1 MNTHDDDPWLVDL
14 TTELP
19 SNLRLQRL
27 IGGLRAHFCCGA
39 VALLRLE
46 EGHLR
51 PVVVDGLVSES
62 LGRRF
67 AVHQHP
73 RLAAILARGEVTVF
87 DNDSQLPDPY
97 DGLLDTLV
105 GEPLP
110 VHDCMGV
117 ALRVDGRPWGVLT
130 LDALQTG
137 TFDAA
142 ARATLARCAVHVE
155 AAVRVTRLEQQV
167 HALSRASSQHL
178 GEPADEQHLRAAL
191 DDSEIL
197 GQSEALLRLQ
207 EEVKVV
213 ADSELPVLL
222 QGETGVGKELFA
234 RWLHR
239 HSRAGR
245 TSRWCTSTAQPCQRR
260 WQRASCSVTVKGA
273 FSGAGHRSAR
283 DVLKPPTV
291 APCFWMRVG
300 ELPLSDSG
308 QAAARTAKR
317 RNPAPGH
324 G

>member
-110 VHDCMGV
+110 VHDCMG
-117 ALRVDGRPWGVLT
+117 A
-130 LDALQTG
+130 
-137 TFDAA
+137 
-142 ARATLARCAVHVE
+142 
-155 AAVRVTRLEQQV
+155 
-167 HALSRASSQHL
+167 
-178 GEPADEQHLRAAL
+178 
-191 DDSEIL
+191 
-197 GQSEALLRLQ
+197 
-207 EEVKVV
+207 
-213 ADSELPVLL
+213 
-222 QGETGVGKELFA
+222 
-234 RWLHR
+234 
-239 HSRAGR
+239 
-245 TSRWCTSTAQPCQRR
+245 
-260 WQRASCSVTVKGA
+260 
-273 FSGAGHRSAR
+273 
-283 DVLKPPTV
+283 
-291 APCFWMRVG
+291 APCMW
-300 ELPLSDSG
+300 
-308 QAAARTAKR
+308 R
-317 RNPAPGH
+317 RPCASPGWSSRCTR
-324 G
+324 